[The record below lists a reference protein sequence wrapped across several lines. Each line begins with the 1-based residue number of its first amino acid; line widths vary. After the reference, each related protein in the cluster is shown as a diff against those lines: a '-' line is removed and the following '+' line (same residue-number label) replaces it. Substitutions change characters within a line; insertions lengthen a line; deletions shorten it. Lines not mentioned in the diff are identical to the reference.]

1 MKNNK
6 DNVYDCTSNNFDGI
20 IAVMSPE
27 DSWVCKWQRISKIL
41 NYEPVYKLLILT
53 IYLSGRFTRG
63 IYAISVSG
71 RLPKGIIRDMKHRG
85 IPYRLRDTSQ
95 R

>member
-1 MKNNK
+1 MKSNK
-6 DNVYDCTSNNFDGI
+6 DNVYDCTSTNFDGL

-27 DSWVCKWQRISKIL
+27 DSWVCKWQRISKFIML
-41 NYEPVYKLLILT
+41 FFWSFIQKLKFL
-53 IYLSGRFTRG
+53 GRFTKG

-71 RLPKGIIRDMKHRG
+71 RLPKGVIRDMKHRG
-85 IPYRLRDTSQ
+85 IPYRIRDTSQ

>member
-1 MKNNK
+1 MTAPATILMGKLQRVVK
-6 DNVYDCTSNNFDGI
+6 SSLISELHQEIFFVFCRV

-27 DSWVCKWQRISKIL
+27 DSWVCKWQRIS
-41 NYEPVYKLLILT
+41 
-53 IYLSGRFTRG
+53 RFTKG

-85 IPYRLRDTSQ
+85 IPYRVRDTSQ

>member
-1 MKNNK
+1 
-6 DNVYDCTSNNFDGI
+6 
-20 IAVMSPE
+20 MSAE
-27 DSWVCKWQRISKIL
+27 DSWVCKWQRISKFFELLKMFVIL
-41 NYEPVYKLLILT
+41 FSLCL
-53 IYLSGRFTRG
+53 LSGRFTRG